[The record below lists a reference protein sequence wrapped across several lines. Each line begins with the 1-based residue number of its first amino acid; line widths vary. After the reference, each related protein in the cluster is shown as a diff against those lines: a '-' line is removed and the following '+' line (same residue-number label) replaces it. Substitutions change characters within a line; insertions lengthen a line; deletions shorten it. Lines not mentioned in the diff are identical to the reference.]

1 MKYERGNDVKE
12 HAFDGFLFVY
22 TQSSMK
28 KVLQQKERT
37 IHPLFTLPLWLFGLF
52 DIRFDKMMRILFP
65 VFHVGSVT
73 VLVKIQLIHAKGDR
87 KILRLPLFHIRVAV
101 VHAYFFH
108 HITAVRVVNVVCG
121 GNERIPRF
129 TDAADSRKR
138 SFRCYSFVP
147 VFFF

>member
-12 HAFDGFLFVY
+12 RAFDGSLFVY

-37 IHPLFTLPLWLFGLF
+37 MHPLFTLPLWLFGLF

-65 VFHVGSVT
+65 VLHVGSVT
-73 VLVKIQLIHAKGDR
+73 VLVKIQLIHAKGNR

-101 VHAYFFH
+101 VHAYFF
-108 HITAVRVVNVVCG
+108 ITS
-121 GNERIPRF
+121 PL
-129 TDAADSRKR
+129 
-138 SFRCYSFVP
+138 
-147 VFFF
+147 